1 MFVFE
6 VTRPRVLHNLRHQ
19 PVAKDSGAGRQLTGS
34 LHETELHL
42 MHCDFG
48 SLSKDCL
55 RQGLCLEA
63 TELLGLFL
71 YVVNPTVSFLDVSE
85 C

>member
-19 PVAKDSGAGRQLTGS
+19 PVAKDCGAGRQLTGS
-34 LHETELHL
+34 LHETESLI

-48 SLSKDCL
+48 SLNKNCL
-55 RQGLCLEA
+55 RLGLCLEG
-63 TELLGLFL
+63 TEL
-71 YVVNPTVSFLDVSE
+71 
-85 C
+85 